1 MTVNNNSV
9 VEILTDRLH
18 RIAYSADASVYREI
32 PLGVA
37 YPQTVADVQALVA
50 EARSRG
56 THLIPRAGG
65 TSICGQV
72 VGSGIVC
79 DISKHWN
86 KILEVNPSQR
96 WARVQ
101 PGVVRDELNLVLK
114 PHGLFFSPETSTS
127 NRCCIGGMLGNNS
140 CGTHSLVYGSTRH
153 HVLEATGVL
162 SDGSVEVFKDYTVA
176 ELEERFGQR
185 FWEKDYK
192 PEVEEDAPVG
202 VGLRADTGADTGVAA
217 GSVAGVDGSGES
229 DNSEDTKNRTDVGR
243 VSVVEHIY
251 AQIIKWG
258 LNADTVRLLEENY
271 PDKSLRRRSCGYAID
286 ETIAGVG
293 ASHVN
298 LCPLLCGSEGTLA
311 FITEIKVSLDPVPP
325 AERMVVCAHCNSL
338 EDSLYANL
346 AALSHGPVAVE
357 LMDGQILDLSAGN
370 LEQQRNR
377 FFISGDP
384 AALIIAE
391 FEGPQMEAKA
401 AAFEAEVLGQS
412 IPDCSTDT
420 PLKEC
425 AGSVAEGNGKE
436 DTKAV
441 GVRPLA
447 YYCTRVYGKDISRVW
462 DLRKAGLGVLSGMKG
477 DAKPVG
483 VIEDTAVAPERMP
496 AYIADFKV
504 MLKRLGLS
512 CVYYGHISTGE
523 LHLRP
528 ILNLK
533 DSSDRMKFREVARE
547 TALLVRKHHGSLSG
561 EHGDGRLRGEF
572 IPLMYGDE
580 VYQMMRQ
587 VKSVWDPAGV
597 FNTGKIVDTPPM
609 DQYLRYLLNRELV
622 PAEKFQE
629 KIEQSFNTTG
639 ISGENDGNSCQVP
652 SEVTGPD
659 RKSREILL
667 GPPEKSGTWQSSA
680 GNGGE
685 SLYILPEKTYF
696 RWNGEFTH
704 GESNPYAMLCSIE
717 QCNGAGACRKSNA
730 MGGTMCPA
738 FKVSGDELCVTRARA
753 NVIRELL
760 TYGYSGADN
769 TASCSEKVSD
779 AGEAEISVRKREKNT
794 PEKGKSRKSKSRKSA
809 FRELVKSPEIEEV
822 LFSCLACKGCRS
834 ECPSNVDM
842 TRIRA
847 ELLQH
852 KWDAQGTPLGVWMVA
867 RMAAV
872 ERLGHI
878 VRPLYN
884 FFAGWKPS
892 ERLIKKLVHFAAERH
907 IPKLS
912 RYSMLTLV
920 NRERKKLLK
929 EALKES
935 SVTERVGYSVDKK
948 DNVDTSKMSI
958 PADKG
963 YIAENVGIPRGKALS
978 GCAKGKKGKI
988 YLFADEFTNWQEAEL
1003 GLTFA
1008 RLLMRLGY
1016 DVEIPRHVESGR
1028 AAISKGCLKL
1038 AGKFASKN
1046 VELLG
1051 DIVSEDTPLVG
1062 IEPSCILSFRDE
1074 YPDLVPDEMREKAKR
1089 LGRNALL
1096 YDEFIVREMEAGRIS
1111 ADVFSDASC
1120 EVYLHGH
1127 CHQKALVG
1135 IEKTEK
1141 MLRELLRGSVVH
1153 TIPSGCCGMAGSF
1166 GYEKAHYKTS
1176 MAIGEMVLFPAVR
1189 KAIASENNYPGSMF
1203 AGNQSI
1209 SAVAGKDSSSQGVSE
1224 KAESEAVPVLVAAP
1238 GTSCR
1243 QQILDGT
1250 GVKALHPLEI
1260 LYKFLYSDVS
1270 V

>member
-1 MTVNNNSV
+1 MP
-9 VEILTDRLH
+9 EILSDRLH
-18 RIAYSADASVYREI
+18 RIAYSADASVYREL
-32 PLGVA
+32 PMGVA
-37 YPQTVADVQALVA
+37 YPQTIADVQALVA

-79 DISKHWN
+79 DISRHWN
-86 KILEVNPSQR
+86 KILEINPTQR

-101 PGVVRDELNLVLK
+101 PGVVRDELNLALK
-114 PHGLFFSPETSTS
+114 PYGLFFSPETSTS

-153 HVLEATGVL
+153 HVLESTGVL
-162 SDGSVEVFKDYTVA
+162 SDGTVEVFKDYTVA
-176 ELEERFGQR
+176 ELEARFGPR
-185 FWEKDYK
+185 FWEKEFK
-192 PEVEEDAPVG
+192 PEDDSRAVAGLGLRSDSSVDDGVVAGASVG
-202 VGLRADTGADTGVAA
+202 VDDDISVGALI
-217 GSVAGVDGSGES
+217 E
-229 DNSEDTKNRTDVGR
+229 R
-243 VSVVEHIY
+243 IY
-251 AQIIKWG
+251 AQVIRWG
-258 LNADTVRLLEENY
+258 LDEGTVRLLEENY

-286 ETIAGVG
+286 EVVVAFAESGKSVI
-293 ASHVN
+293 N

-311 FITEIKVSLDPVPP
+311 FVTEIKVSLDPLPP
-325 AERMVVCAHCNSL
+325 EERMVVCAHCNSL

-346 AALSHGPVAVE
+346 AALRHGPVAVE
-357 LMDGQILDLSAGN
+357 LMDGQILDLSARN

-377 FFISGDP
+377 FFIEGNP

-391 FEGPQMEAKA
+391 FEGPEMEVKA
-401 AAFEAEVLGQS
+401 AAFEAEVHNS
-412 IPDCSTDT
+412 
-420 PLKEC
+420 
-425 AGSVAEGNGKE
+425 
-436 DTKAV
+436 
-441 GVRPLA
+441 LA
-447 YYCTRVYGKDISRVW
+447 YCCTRVYGKDISRVW

-496 AYIADFKV
+496 AYIADFKQ
-504 MLKRLGLS
+504 MLQGLGLS

-533 DSSDRMKFREVARE
+533 DPSDRKKFRDVARE

-580 VYQMMRQ
+580 VYQMMRE
-587 VKSVWDPAGV
+587 VKQTWDPAGV

-609 DQYLRYLLNRELV
+609 DEYLRYLLNSEGLTSV
-622 PAEKFQE
+622 F
-629 KIEQSFNTTG
+629 S
-639 ISGENDGNSCQVP
+639 GNSCKVP
-652 SEVTGPD
+652 QKVQGPD
-659 RKSREILL
+659 RKTREILQGPL
-667 GPPEKSGTWQSSA
+667 ENAGPDRKTREILQGPPEKSGTSQSSA
-680 GNGGE
+680 GNCGE
-685 SLYILPEKTYF
+685 SAYVLPEKTYF
-696 RWNGEFTH
+696 KWNGEFTH
-704 GESNPYAMLCSIE
+704 GESSPYAMLCSIE
-717 QCNGAGACRKSNA
+717 QCNGAGACRKSNS

-760 TYGYSGADN
+760 TYGDTGLS
-769 TASCSEKVSD
+769 
-779 AGEAEISVRKREKNT
+779 
-794 PEKGKSRKSKSRKSA
+794 SRKDIGVKGLEAKDAKGGKDWKNGTNRKVAVSKRQA

-852 KWDAQGTPLGVWMVA
+852 KWDAEGTPLGVWMVA

-872 ERLGHI
+872 ERLGHL

-884 FFAGWKPS
+884 FFAGWKVS
-892 ERLIKKLVHFAAERH
+892 ERLIKRLVHFAAERH

-912 RYSMLTLV
+912 RASMRTLV
-920 NRERKKLLK
+920 NRERKRFLH
-929 EALKES
+929 EASKVKPDTES
-935 SVTERVGYSVDKK
+935 SRYSDDEKVNGDA
-948 DNVDTSKMSI
+948 SKISI
-958 PADKG
+958 SEDKG
-963 YIAENVGIPRGKALS
+963 YVAENVGIPRGNALY
-978 GCAKGKKGKI
+978 GCAKGNKGKV

-1003 GLTFA
+1003 GLAFA
-1008 RLLMRLGY
+1008 RLLLRLGY

-1028 AAISKGCLKL
+1028 AAISKGCLRL
-1038 AGKFASKN
+1038 AKKFAKKN

-1051 DIVSEDTPLVG
+1051 DIVSEETPLVG

-1074 YPDLVPDEMREKAKR
+1074 YPDLVPDDLREKAKR
-1089 LGRNALL
+1089 LSCNALL

-1111 ADVFSDASC
+1111 ADLFPDAAC

-1141 MLRELLRGSVVH
+1141 MLRGLLKGATVH

-1189 KAIASENNYPGSMF
+1189 KATASGNNCSGSMYD
-1203 AGNQSI
+1203 GNQSI
-1209 SAVAGKDSSSQGVSE
+1209 SAVAGKDSCAQGVSE

-1250 GVKALHPLEI
+1250 GVKAFHPIEI

-1270 V
+1270 A